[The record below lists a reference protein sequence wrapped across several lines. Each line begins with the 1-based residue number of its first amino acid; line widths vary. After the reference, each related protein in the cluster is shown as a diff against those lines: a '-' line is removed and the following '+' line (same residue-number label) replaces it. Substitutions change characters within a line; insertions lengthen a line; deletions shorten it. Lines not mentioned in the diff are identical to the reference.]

1 MIEDIRYLIIFAKIA
16 EFGSISKAAKA
27 LGLSSAT
34 LSQHLHKLEKNLA
47 CALFY
52 RNTRNMTLTH
62 DGERLLETAKSILG
76 LYEAG
81 ISEFKQRSLITK
93 QKLHISIPAVFIHG
107 QFMQHVMAFAEQH
120 VDLNLQITCDDQRSD
135 IIEENIDV
143 AFRIGELPNSAFKA
157 KYLFALPRRIVATQ
171 KFLDQYPPIQHPHDL
186 QQMRWIGLSM
196 RPNSRRL
203 QHDRTGEDVEI
214 CYQPQVYVN
223 NVEASYALVKLHA
236 GLAAPPDELTQA
248 DRQTGQ
254 VVEVLPEWRLPP
266 LSVYAVWHANAPISG
281 IAYALIQHLYRIFNP
296 SID

>member
-81 ISEFKQRSLITK
+81 MSEFKQRSLMTK

-171 KFLDQYPPIQHPHDL
+171 KFLEQYPPVQHPHDL
-186 QQMRWIGLSM
+186 QIG
-196 RPNSRRL
+196 RA
-203 QHDRTGEDVEI
+203 HV
-214 CYQPQVYVN
+214 
-223 NVEASYALVKLHA
+223 
-236 GLAAPPDELTQA
+236 
-248 DRQTGQ
+248 
-254 VVEVLPEWRLPP
+254 
-266 LSVYAVWHANAPISG
+266 
-281 IAYALIQHLYRIFNP
+281 
-296 SID
+296 